1 MLKKC
6 RYIFSLLLIFTLGLE
21 GHSLLYKVS
30 SSENT
35 VYIFGSIHLAKPELY
50 PLDQVITKAYENS
63 DVLVVEVDPSSDESV
78 SMMQEVMLNSGIYPS
93 GMSLQTQLS
102 EHTYGSLLEY
112 ANKRGLSMDEMQNM
126 RPWVVMLQITVTEM
140 MRLGYLPELGIDKYF
155 LDKARAQNR
164 PIVELETAAEQM
176 ALLSKDDEAFQD
188 KLLLYT
194 LESMTELEPLLKS
207 MFESWKKGD
216 SNALETIISLPLD
229 EDPSL
234 QEVYDELI
242 TKRNYKMT
250 DKIEGFLKTEK
261 DYFVVVGSGH
271 VIGREG
277 IVELLKARGFK
288 VIQK

>member
-6 RYIFSLLLIFTLGLE
+6 RYIFSLLLIFTFGLE
-21 GHSLLYKVS
+21 GYSLLYKVS

-50 PLDQVITKAYENS
+50 PLDEAIITAYENS
-63 DVLVVEVDPSSDESV
+63 DVLVVEVDPASDESV
-78 SMMQEVMLNSGIYPS
+78 SMMQEVMLNSGVYPS

>member
-1 MLKKC
+1 LLKKC